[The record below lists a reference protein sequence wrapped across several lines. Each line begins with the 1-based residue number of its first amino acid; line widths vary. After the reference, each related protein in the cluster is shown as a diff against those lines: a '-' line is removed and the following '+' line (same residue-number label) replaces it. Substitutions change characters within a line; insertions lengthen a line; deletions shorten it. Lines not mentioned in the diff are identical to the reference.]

1 MESIAHVIDLLV
13 DLGTVMVTL
22 LTGASDG
29 ELDTGRMPR
38 ADASDLAETF
48 VGLAWQLLGVPT
60 GSDTLRGKC

>member
-1 MESIAHVIDLLV
+1 
-13 DLGTVMVTL
+13 
-22 LTGASDG
+22 
-29 ELDTGRMPR
+29 MPR